1 MSRLATTIEAILYLK
16 AQALTL
22 AEIAEV
28 ASCDRDSAEEG
39 LLELMADYAHRDTA
53 LEVAQTPDGYSLQ
66 LKESFQNLVQSMIP
80 ADIGKGSL
88 RTLAVIALKGP
99 IVQSEL
105 INLRGSTAYQ
115 HVQELVEQ
123 GFVKKRQRAGGRS
136 PWLQV
141 TDKFNQY
148 FQLDQLPGNLD
159 QLLGSA
165 ASTQSK
171 GGAKDAVA
179 EEGLE
184 GVEELALIV
193 EGEPG
198 LEGEASLEEIRL
210 KAKTLGEISRETP
223 DQTLGSPGQNDAGDE
238 LEVAVENDDPDA
250 HLQLD
255 PEKAILTDE
264 LLELEEAAAQ
274 ENAS

>member
-28 ASCDRDSAEEG
+28 AACDRDSAEEG

-115 HVQELVEQ
+115 HVQDLVEQ

-141 TDKFNQY
+141 TEKFNQY
-148 FQLDQLPGNLD
+148 FQLDQLPGNID

-171 GGAKDAVA
+171 GGARDAVE

-184 GVEELALIV
+184 AGALGESGIEEEAPLGLAAPDLATSSGLKTPDLAESSLAESAEPMES
-193 EGEPG
+193 EGE
-198 LEGEASLEEIRL
+198 LEPESA
-210 KAKTLGEISRETP
+210 T
-223 DQTLGSPGQNDAGDE
+223 
-238 LEVAVENDDPDA
+238 VENDDPDA

-264 LLELEEAAAQ
+264 LLEIEEAVAAQ